1 MDDNPVDAS
10 AVLFELIK
18 REVVLD
24 EEIDHEGGADPDS
37 EADDIDKRE
46 DLVAAEGAE
55 GDEEIVS

>member
-1 MDDNPVDAS
+1 MDDNPIDAG

-18 REVVLD
+18 GEVVLY
-24 EEIDHEGGADPDS
+24 EEIDYEGGADPDG
-37 EADDIDKRE
+37 EAGDIDKRE